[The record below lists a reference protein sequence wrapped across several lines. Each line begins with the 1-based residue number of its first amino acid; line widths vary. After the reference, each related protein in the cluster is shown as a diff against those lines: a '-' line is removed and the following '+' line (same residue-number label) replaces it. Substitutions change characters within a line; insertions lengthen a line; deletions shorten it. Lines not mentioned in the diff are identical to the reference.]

1 MIAQM
6 ANFKCNDGHY
16 SSKNTSSSYLKPKV
30 WWNMVDDPDDYLKS
44 LSLKLFSIT
53 RVPHRSGQ
61 VG

>member
-30 WWNMVDDPDDYLKS
+30 
-44 LSLKLFSIT
+44 
-53 RVPHRSGQ
+53 
-61 VG
+61 